1 MDQPIFGLSNHGA
14 IRSQQ
19 RGIPMTAVEILQEY
33 GKPRHTRG
41 GISYSMDKRSRLW
54 ARGELGESQYRGIE
68 KWLKCYVIT
77 SLEDTVITESF
88 RTRRFRCD

>member
-33 GKPRHTRG
+33 GKPRHTKG
-41 GISYSMDKRSRLW
+41 CISYSMDKRTRQKAL
-54 ARGELGESQYRGIE
+54 ADLGESQYRVIE
-68 KWLKCYVIT
+68 KWLDCYAVISPEGT
-77 SLEDTVITESF
+77 LLTVAF
-88 RTRRFRCD
+88 RTRRARRD